1 VFFTTKALS
10 YNIWAI
16 KVSRQ
21 AFRSR
26 WSLVVGRWSLVVG
39 RWSLVVGRWSLVVG
53 RWSLVVG
60 RRILPSVPA
69 AQLINISRKLTPCD
83 QIFPLNKTIAGP
95 SSLQLSNLKTPF

>member
-1 VFFTTKALS
+1 
-10 YNIWAI
+10 
-16 KVSRQ
+16 
-21 AFRSR
+21 
-26 WSLVVGRWSLVVG
+26 
-39 RWSLVVGRWSLVVG
+39 
-53 RWSLVVG
+53 LVVG

>member
-1 VFFTTKALS
+1 MFFTTKALS

-21 AFRSR
+21 AFRS
-26 WSLVVGRWSLVVG
+26 

-83 QIFPLNKTIAGP
+83 QIFPLNKTIADP

>member
-60 RRILPSVPA
+60 RWSAHLAIRTRGA
-69 AQLINISRKLTPCD
+69 ADKYLT
-83 QIFPLNKTIAGP
+83 
-95 SSLQLSNLKTPF
+95 

>member
-21 AFRSR
+21 AFRS
-26 WSLVVGRWSLVVG
+26 RWSLVVG

>member
-1 VFFTTKALS
+1 MFFTTKALS

-21 AFRSR
+21 AFRS
-26 WSLVVGRWSLVVG
+26 

>member
-21 AFRSR
+21 AFRS
-26 WSLVVGRWSLVVG
+26 